1 MRVFRKEALLLT
13 ALALL
18 LTAGLG
24 VQSAVSYFTTYV
36 TARGEYPVFLNR
48 QTEIREEVSDW
59 TKHVVIENTGEADC
73 FIRVRAFCGSQ
84 YALVFTAG
92 EGWNQAQDG
101 WWYYQAVLAPG
112 EQTTQL
118 QIVITGVPAGDT
130 DPQDFQVVVVQEHT
144 AVLYTPDGSPYPDWN
159 LTANL
164 PPKSE

>member
-59 TKHVVIENTGEADC
+59 TKHVVIENTG
-73 FIRVRAFCGSQ
+73 
-84 YALVFTAG
+84 
-92 EGWNQAQDG
+92 
-101 WWYYQAVLAPG
+101 
-112 EQTTQL
+112 
-118 QIVITGVPAGDT
+118 
-130 DPQDFQVVVVQEHT
+130 
-144 AVLYTPDGSPYPDWN
+144 
-159 LTANL
+159 
-164 PPKSE
+164 

>member
-1 MRVFRKEALLLT
+1 MRVFRKEALLPA
-13 ALALL
+13 ALALV

-24 VQSAVSYFTTYV
+24 IQSAISYFTTYV
-36 TARGEYPVFLNR
+36 TARGEYPIFLNR

-59 TKHVVIENTGEADC
+59 TKHVMIENTGEADC
-73 FIRVRAFCGSQ
+73 FIRVRAFCGSG
-84 YALVFTAG
+84 YSLTFTAG
-92 EGWNQAQDG
+92 ENWRQEDDG
-101 WWYYQAVLAPG
+101 WWYYQAVLAHG
-112 EQTTQL
+112 ERTTQL
-118 QIVITGVPAGDT
+118 QIAITGVSAGDT